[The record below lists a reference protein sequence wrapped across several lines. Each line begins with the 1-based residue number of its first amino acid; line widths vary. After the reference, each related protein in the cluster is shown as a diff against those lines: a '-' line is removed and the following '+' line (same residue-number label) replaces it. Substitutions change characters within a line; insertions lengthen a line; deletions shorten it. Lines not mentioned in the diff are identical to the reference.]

1 VLAKN
6 EEISGRTSAEAALRA
21 SELRY
26 RTLVETAY
34 EGIWAVDRVGVTT
47 YVNPR
52 LCRMLGYAPEELLG
66 QPIFDYMP
74 PATAFEARTLF
85 ARRRRGIAEV
95 HELIFRRR
103 DGDQLFALVSTSPLT
118 DDAGEFT
125 GALAMVTDISARK
138 RAETAL
144 RESEARYEHIAASA
158 PGVVYQFA
166 YRPDGSKGFTFVSE
180 GARRIF
186 GVAPEAMLA
195 DSAALFNL
203 VHPED
208 RYEFYATGTAAVAAL
223 APWRW
228 EGRAV
233 LASGEERWV
242 QVASRQERQTDGTI
256 LSNGLVMDVT
266 DLRRVGE
273 RLAES
278 EARFHLAARAA
289 RDVVYDWKITTDEH
303 FWSETLFSA
312 FGYDPAQI
320 ETANDDWW
328 AALVHPDDAPHVLG
342 SLRRAL
348 EGKASAWSE
357 EYRFRRSDGTYAT
370 VLDRGYLMRDEEGR
384 AVRFVGSMIDLSEH
398 KELEAQLRQAQ
409 KMEAVGQLAGGVAHD
424 FNNLLT
430 VILSNATFIAEDLP
444 ADSTFRGDLEEIHRA
459 ALRAAELTK
468 HLLAFSRKQVL
479 RPRLLDVNE
488 SVESVAAMLRRLLSA
503 DIALETQ
510 LDPEIW
516 PVLADPGQL
525 EQVLMNL
532 ALNARDAMPDGGLL
546 RLRTEN
552 VVIDATASH
561 NRHGISGGAH
571 VALLV
576 EDTGTGIEPS
586 ILSKIF
592 EPFFTTKGPGAGT
605 GLGLATAYGIVKQ
618 SGGFISV
625 DSKPGV
631 GSRFT
636 VLLPRSDPP
645 VEDDVHSSAAAAG
658 PTPAGETVLLVEDEA
673 TVRAAVR
680 RMLDRS
686 GYTVLEAA
694 TGGEALRIFETSAE
708 RIDVLLTD
716 VVMPG
721 QGGRALAE
729 QLTARRP
736 QLRVL
741 FMSGY
746 TDDDILQRGLLQ
758 PDAAFLEKPVTP
770 DGLARALRQVLDRG

>member
-52 LCRMLGYAPEELLG
+52 LSRMLGYAPEELLG
-66 QPIFDYMP
+66 QPIFNYMP
-74 PATAFEARTLF
+74 PAAAFEARTLF
-85 ARRRRGIAEV
+85 ARRQRGIAEV

-103 DGDQLFALVSTSPLT
+103 DGDRLFALVSTSPLT

-144 RESEARYEHIAASA
+144 RESEARYEHIAANA
-158 PGVVYQFA
+158 PGVVYQFV
-166 YRPDGSKGFTFVSE
+166 YRLDGSKGFTFVSE

-195 DSAALFNL
+195 NPAALFGL

-208 RYEFYATGTAAVAAL
+208 RHEFYATGTAAVAAL

-303 FWSETLFSA
+303 FWSETLLSA

-320 ETANDDWW
+320 ETVNDDWW
-328 AALVHPDDAPHVLG
+328 AALVHPDDAPQVLG

-348 EGKASAWSE
+348 EGNASAWSE

-444 ADSTFRGDLEEIHRA
+444 ADSRLRADLEEIHRA

-479 RPRLLDVNE
+479 RPRLLDVNQ

-516 PVLADPGQL
+516 PVRADPGQL

-552 VVIDATASH
+552 VVIDTSH
-561 NRHGISGGAH
+561 TRHGISGGAH
-571 VALLV
+571 VSLIV

-586 ILSKIF
+586 ILPKIF

-618 SGGFISV
+618 SDGFISV

-631 GSRFT
+631 GSLFS
-636 VLLPRSDPP
+636 VLLPRSSPP
-645 VEDDVHSSAAAAG
+645 DELDVHASAAAARH
-658 PTPAGETVLLVEDEA
+658 TPAGETVLLVEDEA
-673 TVRAAVR
+673 NVRAAVR

-694 TGGEALRIFETSAE
+694 NGGEALHIFERSAE
-708 RIDVLLTD
+708 RIDILLTD

-736 QLRVL
+736 RLRVL

-746 TDDDILQRGLLQ
+746 TDDEILQRGLLQ

-770 DGLARALRQVLDRG
+770 DRLARALREALDRG